1 MSMLCK
7 ASVSSGSPAAVLRF
21 GLTTL
26 SATICAPSLRAVMR
40 DRNLELP
47 WEVLR
52 RVLER
57 IAAVNGSTGAYQDL
71 AASGRNVIIVPARG
85 LLPGVRHWLNRAA
98 HWLKTL
104 H

>member
-1 MSMLCK
+1 MRRFSCCGEL
-7 ASVSSGSPAAVLRF
+7 SSR
-21 GLTTL
+21 TT
-26 SATICAPSLRAVMR
+26 PSFSR
-40 DRNLELP
+40 D
-47 WEVLR
+47 
-52 RVLER
+52 
-57 IAAVNGSTGAYQDL
+57 ANGSTGAYQDL